1 MSNTMK
7 KMNDDG
13 KAADMIGMDDETLE
27 LKSRC
32 VPLLFDCP
40 RRVGGAK
47 CPFGKIRLRD
57 IVSRVKWIKAMSLK
71 ELTAILK
78 HHTNC
83 MEKGNG

>member
-1 MSNTMK
+1 
-7 KMNDDG
+7 
-13 KAADMIGMDDETLE
+13 MIGIDDETLE

-40 RRVGGAK
+40 RRVGDTQ
-47 CPFGKIRLRD
+47 CPFVKIRLRD

-71 ELTAILK
+71 ELTEILK

-83 MEKGNG
+83 MERGDG

>member
-1 MSNTMK
+1 MK
-7 KMNDDG
+7 R
-13 KAADMIGMDDETLE
+13 KAANMIGVDDETLE

-40 RRVGGAK
+40 RRVGEEK

-57 IVSRVKWIKAMSLK
+57 IVSRVKWIKAMSGQ
-71 ELTAILK
+71 ELRAILK

-83 MEKGNG
+83 MEKGGE